1 MSPVDDVNKMNGETS
16 PHASLAPAEE
26 RADGRLLYAYFDLDI
41 APPGFNIANFLVLAD
56 IEREKRDLAGIH
68 VIIVAGSHDGYRKED
83 VEYPRYNK
91 DWRVRN
97 LVVPAC
103 ALLAS
108 CESISV
114 FGTRDEAEAFESN
127 CPGPAFPE
135 GYTVAIPTTNHQYAA
150 INAAAAG
157 QRVTRLQPSDQAR
170 LYVKQWTE
178 DHAGGRKVVTIT
190 LRGSSYDLNRNS
202 DLDTWSEFARTL
214 DAEIYFPVVIRDT
227 ERIADKL
234 PPQLEGLT
242 VLPEPAINLELR
254 AALYEAAYLNSGIN
268 QRPWTLWHFI
278 EDVRYLT
285 IYIIDRMNEGWDYF
299 HIDGSGFTKG
309 EDMRWAGPLQRTY
322 WGNDSLAE
330 IIREFNEMV
339 ARIEGQP
346 TVGAESGGEPIAPPA
361 TPQRPRPEARD
372 PVDLAIRYAQ
382 QSQYKSAMDTLVHV
396 LRSDPK
402 NARAHEIIGVL
413 WHEMGQYREAT
424 KHLIE
429 AMTLDGAN
437 VNRIFNLAGALDKLG
452 RRD

>member
-83 VEYPRYNK
+83 FEYPRYNK

-150 INAAAAG
+150 INAAAAAG

-299 HIDGSGFTKG
+299 HLDGSGFTKG

-372 PVDLAIRYAQ
+372 PVDLAIGYAQ
-382 QSQYKSAMDTLVHV
+382 QSRSAMDTLVPCQ
-396 LRSDPK
+396 S
-402 NARAHEIIGVL
+402 G
-413 WHEMGQYREAT
+413 
-424 KHLIE
+424 
-429 AMTLDGAN
+429 
-437 VNRIFNLAGALDKLG
+437 
-452 RRD
+452 